1 MISSIK
7 FFYNGLRLNGSR
19 SLVRVG
25 YSLDLDAQTVT
36 IYARSGETL
45 PRELFTVE
53 NDTDL
58 YTDYFDDDRAELTP
72 AHPLYKFAA
81 YAAARADLR
90 RLNSRADYLRGR
102 ISTPNTWDAMHP
114 DALTAELEGIDAR
127 RAALESIPNP
137 GQPTAAD
144 LAAVDQMNQDAENA
158 ARAAAQAE
166 QQRRREEALAE
177 SANTRAIVR
186 EEIAAHPLDMNAPAV
201 DFTFSESPAFNDF
214 TASDGVASLVCSIP
228 AAEAIVRRL
237 DLYYN
242 PEQVAPHSYEKTD
255 FIVYYPAEGGTFETY
270 AGRLDLGT
278 EYGGL
283 VQHIRRHADTLR
295 NGNGYHTPDDNDRA
309 EAARID
315 AIADQ
320 LDACLALASAPAQGD
335 EPAAAQAPAEHPAAD
350 AGESAA
356 APAGIISVTFAP
368 ELLDALRQE
377 YPAWAGQS
385 TPAEHPAGPTAP
397 ARADAPAP
405 VPAGDGVNC
414 AGPNNPRTIPARG
427 AWVPAV
433 VSSAHPA
440 AAPAADVP
448 ANTPAQGDEPAARED
463 VAQLRDALRSLSD
476 VELAACLFHV
486 DPASSDARPM
496 SAVFLREMSRRDP
509 TRSFA
514 TFKAWR
520 AGNIPPEVRALLD
533 SLADGDPDA
542 GGD

>member
-114 DALTAELEGIDAR
+114 DALTAELEGIYAR

-137 GQPTAAD
+137 GQPTTAD

-177 SANTRAIVR
+177 SAATRAIVR

-201 DFTFSESPAFNDF
+201 GFTFSESPAFNDF
-214 TASDGVASLVCSIP
+214 TTSDGVASLVCSIP

-320 LDACLALASAPAQGD
+320 LDACLAPAD
-335 EPAAAQAPAEHPAAD
+335 APAEARAQGGASAVAEAPAAHPAAD

-368 ELLDALRQE
+368 ELLDALRRE
-377 YPAWAGQS
+377 YPAQAGQS
-385 TPAEHPAGPTAP
+385 TPAEHPTGADIP
-397 ARADAPAP
+397 AQAS
-405 VPAGDGVNC
+405 AGDIGNC
-414 AGPNNPRTIPARG
+414 AGRNNPRTIPARG

-440 AAPAADVP
+440 NAPAEH
-448 ANTPAQGDEPAARED
+448 PAQGDEPAAREE
-463 VAQLRDALRSLSD
+463 VEQLRDALRSLSD

-509 TRSFA
+509 ARSFA

-520 AGNIPPEVRALLD
+520 AGNIPPDVRALLD
-533 SLADGDPDA
+533 SLADGGPYA

>member
-1 MISSIK
+1 
-7 FFYNGLRLNGSR
+7 
-19 SLVRVG
+19 
-25 YSLDLDAQTVT
+25 
-36 IYARSGETL
+36 
-45 PRELFTVE
+45 
-53 NDTDL
+53 
-58 YTDYFDDDRAELTP
+58 
-72 AHPLYKFAA
+72 
-81 YAAARADLR
+81 
-90 RLNSRADYLRGR
+90 
-102 ISTPNTWDAMHP
+102 MHP
-114 DALTAELEGIDAR
+114 DALTVELEAVDAR
-127 RAALESIPNP
+127 RAALEAIQNP

-166 QQRRREEALAE
+166 EQRRREEALAE
-177 SANTRAIVR
+177 SAATRAIVR
-186 EEIAAHPLDMNAPAV
+186 EEITAHPLDMNAPAV

-214 TASDGVASLVCSIP
+214 TARDGVASLVCSIP

-242 PEQVAPHSYEKTD
+242 PEQVAPHCYEKTD
-255 FIVYYPAEGGTFETY
+255 FTVYYPAEGGTFETY
-270 AGRLDLGT
+270 SGRLDLGT

-283 VQHIRRHADTLR
+283 VQHIRRHAATLR

-309 EAARID
+309 EAARVD
-315 AIADQ
+315 ALAD
-320 LDACLALASAPAQGD
+320 LLGACLAPASIPAQGD
-335 EPAAAQAPAEHPAAD
+335 EPAAAETPAQASAV
-350 AGESAA
+350 AGENTD

-368 ELLDALRQE
+368 ELLDALRRA
-377 YPAWAGQS
+377 YPAQAGQS

-509 TRSFA
+509 ARSFA

>member
-58 YTDYFDDDRAELTP
+58 YTDYFDDDRAELTQ

-90 RLNSRADYLRGR
+90 RQNARADYLRDR
-102 ISTPNTWDAMHP
+102 IAAPNTWDAMHP
-114 DALTAELEGIDAR
+114 DALTVELEAVDAR
-127 RAALESIPNP
+127 RAALEAIPDP

-214 TASDGVASLVCSIP
+214 AADDGIASLVCSIP

-242 PEQVAPHSYEKTD
+242 PEQVAPHCYEKTD
-255 FIVYYPAEGGTFETY
+255 FTVYYPAEDGTFETY
-270 AGRLDLGT
+270 SGRLDLGT

-309 EAARID
+309 EAARVD
-315 AIADQ
+315 ALADL
-320 LDACLALASAPAQGD
+320 LDACLVPASTPAEHPAQGC
-335 EPAAAQAPAEHPAAD
+335 EPAAAQAPAEHPAGD
-350 AGESAA
+350 AGESVD

-368 ELLDALRQE
+368 ELLDALRRE
-377 YPAWAGQS
+377 YPAQAGQS
-385 TPAEHPAGPTAP
+385 IPAEHPAGADIP
-397 ARADAPAP
+397 AQA
-405 VPAGDGVNC
+405 PAGDTGNC
-414 AGPNNPRTIPARG
+414 AGRNNPRTIPARG
-427 AWVPAV
+427 AWVPSV

-440 AAPAADVP
+440 SNPAEH
-448 ANTPAQGDEPAARED
+448 PAQGDEPAAREE
-463 VAQLRDALRSLSD
+463 VEQLRDALRSLSD

-509 TRSFA
+509 ASSFA

>member
-19 SLVRVG
+19 TLCRVG

-58 YTDYFDDDRAELTP
+58 YTDYFDDDRATLTP

-90 RLNSRADYLRGR
+90 RQNARADYLRNR
-102 ISTPNTWDAMHP
+102 IAAPNTWDAMHP
-114 DALTAELEGIDAR
+114 DALTVELEAVDAR
-127 RAALESIPNP
+127 RAALEAIPDP

-166 QQRRREEALAE
+166 EQRRREEALAE
-177 SANTRAIVR
+177 SAATRAIVR
-186 EEIAAHPLDMNAPAV
+186 EEITAHPLDMNAPAV

-214 TASDGVASLVCSIP
+214 AADDGIASLVCSIP

-242 PEQVAPHSYEKTD
+242 PEQVAPHCYEKTD
-255 FIVYYPAEGGTFETY
+255 FTVYYPAEGGTFETY
-270 AGRLDLGT
+270 SGRLDLGT

-309 EAARID
+309 EAARVD
-315 AIADQ
+315 ALADL
-320 LDACLALASAPAQGD
+320 LDACLAPASIPAQGD
-335 EPAAAQAPAEHPAAD
+335 EPAAAETPAQAPAV
-350 AGESAA
+350 AGENTD

-368 ELLDALRQE
+368 ELLDALRRA
-377 YPAWAGQS
+377 YPAQAGQS
-385 TPAEHPAGPTAP
+385 TPAEHPTGADIP
-397 ARADAPAP
+397 AQAS
-405 VPAGDGVNC
+405 AGDIGNC

-440 AAPAADVP
+440 RTPAEHP

-509 TRSFA
+509 ARSFA

-520 AGNIPPEVRALLD
+520 AGNIPPEVRALLV

>member
-19 SLVRVG
+19 TLCRVG

-144 LAAVDQMNQDAENA
+144 LAAVDQMNQDTENA

-214 TASDGVASLVCSIP
+214 AADDGIASLVCSIP

-242 PEQVAPHSYEKTD
+242 PEQVAPHCYEKTD
-255 FIVYYPAEGGTFETY
+255 FTVYYPAEGGTFDTY
-270 AGRLDLGT
+270 SGRLDLGT

-309 EAARID
+309 EAARVD
-315 AIADQ
+315 ALADL
-320 LDACLALASAPAQGD
+320 LDACLVPASIPAQGD
-335 EPAAAQAPAEHPAAD
+335 EPAAAETPAQAPAV
-350 AGESAA
+350 AGENTD

-368 ELLDALRQE
+368 ELLDALRRA
-377 YPAWAGQS
+377 YPAQAGQS

-397 ARADAPAP
+397 ARADAPNP
-405 VPAGDGVNC
+405 VPAGDVVNC
-414 AGPNNPRTIPARG
+414 AGRNNPRTIPARG

-440 AAPAADVP
+440 RTPAEHP
-448 ANTPAQGDEPAARED
+448 ANTPARGDEPAARED
-463 VAQLRDALRSLSD
+463 VAQLLDALRSLSD

-496 SAVFLREMSRRDP
+496 SAVFLREMSSRDP
-509 TRSFA
+509 ARSFA

>member
-58 YTDYFDDDRAELTP
+58 YTDYFDDDSTTLTP

-90 RLNSRADYLRGR
+90 RQNARADYLRGR
-102 ISTPNTWDAMHP
+102 IATPNTWDAMHP
-114 DALTAELEGIDAR
+114 DALTVELEAVDAR
-127 RAALESIPNP
+127 RAALEAIQNP

-166 QQRRREEALAE
+166 EQRRREEALAE
-177 SANTRAIVR
+177 SAATRAIVR
-186 EEIAAHPLDMNAPAV
+186 EEITAHPLDMNAPAV

-214 TASDGVASLVCSIP
+214 TARDGVASLVCSIP

-242 PEQVAPHSYEKTD
+242 PEQVAPHCYEKTD
-255 FIVYYPAEGGTFETY
+255 FTVYYPAEGGTFETY
-270 AGRLDLGT
+270 SGRLDLGT

-283 VQHIRRHADTLR
+283 VQHIRRHAATLR

-309 EAARID
+309 EAARVD
-315 AIADQ
+315 ALAD
-320 LDACLALASAPAQGD
+320 LLGACLAPASIPAQGD
-335 EPAAAQAPAEHPAAD
+335 EPAAAETPAQAPAV
-350 AGESAA
+350 AGENTD

-368 ELLDALRQE
+368 ELLDALRRA
-377 YPAWAGQS
+377 YPAQAGQS

-509 TRSFA
+509 ARSFA

>member
-36 IYARSGETL
+36 IYARNGETL
-45 PRELFTVE
+45 PHELFTVE

-58 YTDYFDDDRAELTP
+58 YTDYFDNDRATLTP

-90 RLNSRADYLRGR
+90 RQNARADYLRGR
-102 ISTPNTWDAMHP
+102 IAAPNTWDAMHP
-114 DALTAELEGIDAR
+114 DALTVELEAVDAR
-127 RAALESIPNP
+127 RAALEAIQNP

-166 QQRRREEALAE
+166 EQRRREEALAE
-177 SANTRAIVR
+177 SAATRAIVR
-186 EEIAAHPLDMNAPAV
+186 EEITAHPLDMNAPAV

-214 TASDGVASLVCSIP
+214 TARDGVASLVCSIP

-242 PEQVAPHSYEKTD
+242 PEQVAPHCYEKTD
-255 FIVYYPAEGGTFETY
+255 FTVYYPAEGGTFETY
-270 AGRLDLGT
+270 SGRLDLGT

-283 VQHIRRHADTLR
+283 VQHIRRHAATLR

-309 EAARID
+309 EAARVD
-315 AIADQ
+315 ALAD
-320 LDACLALASAPAQGD
+320 LLGACLAPASIPAQGD
-335 EPAAAQAPAEHPAAD
+335 EPAAAETPAQAPAV
-350 AGESAA
+350 AGENTD

-368 ELLDALRQE
+368 ELLDALRRA
-377 YPAWAGQS
+377 YPAQAGQS

-509 TRSFA
+509 ARSFA

>member
-19 SLVRVG
+19 TLCRVG

-45 PRELFTVE
+45 PHELFTVE

-58 YTDYFDDDRAELTP
+58 YTDYFDSDRATLTQ

-90 RLNSRADYLRGR
+90 RQNARADYLRGR
-102 ISTPNTWDAMHP
+102 IATPNTWDAMHP
-114 DALTAELEGIDAR
+114 DALTVELEAVDAR
-127 RAALESIPNP
+127 RAALEAIPDP

-166 QQRRREEALAE
+166 EQRRREEALAE
-177 SANTRAIVR
+177 SAATRAIVR
-186 EEIAAHPLDMNAPAV
+186 EEITAHPLDTNAPAV

-214 TASDGVASLVCSIP
+214 AADDGIASLVCSIP

-242 PEQVAPHSYEKTD
+242 PEQVAPHCYEKTD
-255 FIVYYPAEGGTFETY
+255 FTVYYPAEGGTFETY
-270 AGRLDLGT
+270 SGRLDLGT

-295 NGNGYHTPDDNDRA
+295 NGNGYHIPDDNDRA

-320 LDACLALASAPAQGD
+320 LDVCLALASAPAQGD

-350 AGESAA
+350 AWESAA

-368 ELLDALRQE
+368 ELLDALRRA
-377 YPAWAGQS
+377 YPAQAGQS

-397 ARADAPAP
+397 ARADAPNP
-405 VPAGDGVNC
+405 VPAGDVVNC
-414 AGPNNPRTIPARG
+414 AGRNNPRTIPARG

-440 AAPAADVP
+440 RTPAEHP

-509 TRSFA
+509 ARSFA

>member
-19 SLVRVG
+19 TLCRVG

-45 PRELFTVE
+45 PHELFTVE

-58 YTDYFDDDRAELTP
+58 YTDYFDNDRATLTP

-90 RLNSRADYLRGR
+90 RQNARADYLRGR
-102 ISTPNTWDAMHP
+102 IAAPNTWDAMHP
-114 DALTAELEGIDAR
+114 DALTVELEAVDAR
-127 RAALESIPNP
+127 RAALEAIQNP

-166 QQRRREEALAE
+166 EQRRREEALAE
-177 SANTRAIVR
+177 SAATRAIVR
-186 EEIAAHPLDMNAPAV
+186 EEITAHPLDMNAPAV

-242 PEQVAPHSYEKTD
+242 PAQVAPHSYEKTD

-335 EPAAAQAPAEHPAAD
+335 EPAAAQAPAEHHAAD

-405 VPAGDGVNC
+405 V
-414 AGPNNPRTIPARG
+414 
-427 AWVPAV
+427 
-433 VSSAHPA
+433 
-440 AAPAADVP
+440 PAADVP

-509 TRSFA
+509 ARSFA

>member
-90 RLNSRADYLRGR
+90 RLNSRADYLRDR
-102 ISTPNTWDAMHP
+102 IAAPNTWDAMHP
-114 DALTAELEGIDAR
+114 DALTVELEAVDAR
-127 RAALESIPNP
+127 RAALEAIPDP

-166 QQRRREEALAE
+166 EQRRREEALAE
-177 SANTRAIVR
+177 SAATRAIVR
-186 EEIAAHPLDMNAPAV
+186 EEITAHPLDMNAPAV

-242 PEQVAPHSYEKTD
+242 PAQVAPHSYEKTD

-320 LDACLALASAPAQGD
+320 LEACLAPAST
-335 EPAAAQAPAEHPAAD
+335 PAEHPAGD
-350 AGESAA
+350 AGESVD

-368 ELLDALRQE
+368 ELLDALRRE
-377 YPAWAGQS
+377 YPAQAGQS
-385 TPAEHPAGPTAP
+385 IPAEHPAGADIP
-397 ARADAPAP
+397 AQA
-405 VPAGDGVNC
+405 PAGDTGNC
-414 AGPNNPRTIPARG
+414 AGRNNPRTIPARG
-427 AWVPAV
+427 AWVPSV

-440 AAPAADVP
+440 SNPAEHP
-448 ANTPAQGDEPAARED
+448 ANTPAQGDEPAVRED

-486 DPASSDARPM
+486 DPASNDARPM

-509 TRSFA
+509 ARSFA

-520 AGNIPPEVRALLD
+520 AGNIPPDVRALLD
-533 SLADGDPDA
+533 SLADGDPYA

>member
-102 ISTPNTWDAMHP
+102 IAAPNTWDAMHP
-114 DALTAELEGIDAR
+114 DALTVELEAVDAR
-127 RAALESIPNP
+127 RAALEAIQNP

-166 QQRRREEALAE
+166 EQRRREEALAE
-177 SANTRAIVR
+177 SAATRAIVR
-186 EEIAAHPLDMNAPAV
+186 EEITAHPLDMNAPAV

-214 TASDGVASLVCSIP
+214 TARDGVASLVCSIP

-242 PEQVAPHSYEKTD
+242 PEQVAPHCYEKTD
-255 FIVYYPAEGGTFETY
+255 FTVYYPAEGGTFETY
-270 AGRLDLGT
+270 SGRLDLGT

-283 VQHIRRHADTLR
+283 VQHIRRHAATLR

-309 EAARID
+309 EAARVD
-315 AIADQ
+315 ALAD
-320 LDACLALASAPAQGD
+320 LLGACLAPASIPAQGD
-335 EPAAAQAPAEHPAAD
+335 EPAAAETPAQAPAV
-350 AGESAA
+350 AGENTD

-368 ELLDALRQE
+368 ELLDALRRA
-377 YPAWAGQS
+377 YPAQAGQS
-385 TPAEHPAGPTAP
+385 TPAEHPAGPT
-397 ARADAPAP
+397 
-405 VPAGDGVNC
+405 
-414 AGPNNPRTIPARG
+414 
-427 AWVPAV
+427 
-433 VSSAHPA
+433 
-440 AAPAADVP
+440 APAADVP

-509 TRSFA
+509 ARSFA

-542 GGD
+542 GSD

>member
-158 ARAAAQAE
+158 
-166 QQRRREEALAE
+166 
-177 SANTRAIVR
+177 
-186 EEIAAHPLDMNAPAV
+186 
-201 DFTFSESPAFNDF
+201 
-214 TASDGVASLVCSIP
+214 
-228 AAEAIVRRL
+228 
-237 DLYYN
+237 
-242 PEQVAPHSYEKTD
+242 
-255 FIVYYPAEGGTFETY
+255 
-270 AGRLDLGT
+270 
-278 EYGGL
+278 
-283 VQHIRRHADTLR
+283 
-295 NGNGYHTPDDNDRA
+295 
-309 EAARID
+309 RID

-320 LDACLALASAPAQGD
+320 LEACLAPAST
-335 EPAAAQAPAEHPAAD
+335 PAEHPAGD
-350 AGESAA
+350 AGESVD

-368 ELLDALRQE
+368 ELLDALRRE
-377 YPAWAGQS
+377 YPAQAGQS
-385 TPAEHPAGPTAP
+385 IPAEHPAGADIP
-397 ARADAPAP
+397 AQA
-405 VPAGDGVNC
+405 PAGDTGNC
-414 AGPNNPRTIPARG
+414 AGRNNPRTIPARG
-427 AWVPAV
+427 AWVPSV
-433 VSSAHPA
+433 VSSEHPA
-440 AAPAADVP
+440 SNPAEQ
-448 ANTPAQGDEPAARED
+448 PAQGDEPAAREE
-463 VAQLRDALRSLSD
+463 VEQLRDALRSLSD

-509 TRSFA
+509 ARSFA

-520 AGNIPPEVRALLD
+520 AGNIPPDVRALLD
-533 SLADGDPDA
+533 SLADGGPYA

>member
-19 SLVRVG
+19 TLCRVG

-45 PRELFTVE
+45 PHELFTVE

-58 YTDYFDDDRAELTP
+58 YTDYFDNDRATLTP

-90 RLNSRADYLRGR
+90 RQNARADYLRGR
-102 ISTPNTWDAMHP
+102 IAAPNTWDAMHP
-114 DALTAELEGIDAR
+114 DALTVELEAVDAR
-127 RAALESIPNP
+127 RAALEAIQNP

-166 QQRRREEALAE
+166 EQRRREEALAE
-177 SANTRAIVR
+177 SAATRAIVR
-186 EEIAAHPLDMNAPAV
+186 EEITAHPLDMNAPAV

-214 TASDGVASLVCSIP
+214 TARDGVASLVCSIP

-242 PEQVAPHSYEKTD
+242 PEQVAPHCYEKTD
-255 FIVYYPAEGGTFETY
+255 FTVYYPAEGGTFETY
-270 AGRLDLGT
+270 SGRLDLGT

-283 VQHIRRHADTLR
+283 VQHIRRHAATLR

-309 EAARID
+309 EAARVD
-315 AIADQ
+315 ALADM
-320 LDACLALASAPAQGD
+320 LDACLAPASIPAQGD
-335 EPAAAQAPAEHPAAD
+335 EPAAAETPAQAPAV
-350 AGESAA
+350 AGENTD

-368 ELLDALRQE
+368 ELLDALRRA
-377 YPAWAGQS
+377 YPAQAGQS

-397 ARADAPAP
+397 ARADAPNP
-405 VPAGDGVNC
+405 VPAGDVVNC
-414 AGPNNPRTIPARG
+414 AGRNNPRTIPARG

-440 AAPAADVP
+440 RTPAEHP

-509 TRSFA
+509 ARSFA

>member
-45 PRELFTVE
+45 PHELFTVE

-58 YTDYFDDDRAELTP
+58 YTDYFDNDRATLTP

-81 YAAARADLR
+81 YAARADLR
-90 RLNSRADYLRGR
+90 RQNARADYLRGR
-102 ISTPNTWDAMHP
+102 IAAPNTWDAMHP
-114 DALTAELEGIDAR
+114 DALTVELEAVDAR
-127 RAALESIPNP
+127 RAALEAIQNP

-166 QQRRREEALAE
+166 EQRRREEALAE
-177 SANTRAIVR
+177 SAATRAIVR
-186 EEIAAHPLDMNAPAV
+186 EEITAHPLDMNAPAV

-214 TASDGVASLVCSIP
+214 TARDGVASLVCSIP

-242 PEQVAPHSYEKTD
+242 PEQVAPHCYEKTD
-255 FIVYYPAEGGTFETY
+255 FTVYYPAEGGTFETY
-270 AGRLDLGT
+270 SGRLDLGT

-283 VQHIRRHADTLR
+283 VQHIRRHAATLR

-309 EAARID
+309 EAARVD
-315 AIADQ
+315 ALAD
-320 LDACLALASAPAQGD
+320 LLGACLAPASIPAQGD
-335 EPAAAQAPAEHPAAD
+335 EPAAAETPAQAPAV
-350 AGESAA
+350 AGENTD

-368 ELLDALRQE
+368 ELLDALRRA
-377 YPAWAGQS
+377 YPAQAGQS

-509 TRSFA
+509 ARSFA